1 MRYVGSRLQALLKSE
16 RGSYTEL
23 ATKMLKYRK
32 PRKNASKDEYN
43 LVPLFED
50 GHNVTLSTLTGLMRE
65 TGMPID
71 FFVDFEPGELPPYR
85 RDGVSGSN
93 NIINSSV
100 SNDLT
105 IKVDHL
111 NEVIRLKDEL
121 IADKERIITLKDAEI
136 EQWKKRYDDLIKLA
150 QFGESDKNGTK

>member
-1 MRYVGSRLQALLKSE
+1 MRYVGSRLQKLLKSE

-65 TGMPID
+65 TGKSID
-71 FFVDFEPGELPPYR
+71 FFVDFEPGELPQHR
-85 RDGVSGSN
+85 HEGVNGSN

-100 SNDLT
+100 NNDLT
-105 IKVDHL
+105 MKVDHL
-111 NEVIRLKDEL
+111 YEVIRLKDEL
-121 IADKERIITLKDAEI
+121 IADKERIITLKDADI
-136 EQWKKRYDDLIKLA
+136 EQWKKRYDDLIKLTK
-150 QFGESDKNGTK
+150 FGSIGPNK

>member
-1 MRYVGSRLQALLKSE
+1 MRYVGSRLQKLLKSE

-65 TGMPID
+65 TGKSID
-71 FFVDFEPGELPPYR
+71 FFVDFEPGELPQHR
-85 RDGVSGSN
+85 HEGVNGSN

-100 SNDLT
+100 NNDLT
-105 IKVDHL
+105 MKVDHL
-111 NEVIRLKDEL
+111 YEVIRLKDEL
-121 IADKERIITLKDAEI
+121 IADKERIITLKDADI
-136 EQWKKRYDDLIKLA
+136 EQWKKRYDDLIKLT
-150 QFGESDKNGTK
+150 QFGSIGPNK

>member
-1 MRYVGSRLQALLKSE
+1 MRYVGSRLQKLLKSE

-65 TGMPID
+65 TGKSID
-71 FFVDFEPGELPPYR
+71 FFVDFEPGELPQHR
-85 RDGVSGSN
+85 HEGVNGSN

-100 SNDLT
+100 NNDLT
-105 IKVDHL
+105 MKVDHL
-111 NEVIRLKDEL
+111 YEVIRLKDEL
-121 IADKERIITLKDAEI
+121 IADKERIITLKDADI
-136 EQWKKRYDDLIKLA
+136 EQWKKRYDDLIKLS
-150 QFGESDKNGTK
+150 QFGSNSPNK